1 MSGNEPHKEFKM
13 SQEIIK
19 INENVLVQGQN
30 NVYFDTLDNF
40 KKDYNDISI
49 SDIEYNKTLNLIL
62 RNNQK
67 IELNS
72 DDLELLNNIFEN
84 LENICLNKITREKE
98 DYFNSLSLDDF
109 KELKLSELK
118 ALSSMFEQTEN
129 KDMFLTS
136 SLGFRVNADPKAIR
150 NIDVLI
156 YLNTKTF
163 RDYDNIDRAVSETD
177 LQVIKREISLNAL
190 NLYQQKWNFESQI
203 KNSENIADLRDLE
216 FSFEM
221 LDFSK

>member
-1 MSGNEPHKEFKM
+1 M

-19 INENVLVQGQN
+19 INENVLVQSQN
-30 NVYFDTLDNF
+30 KQYFDTLDNF
-40 KKDYNDISI
+40 KKDYADISI
-49 SDIEYNKTLNLIL
+49 SDIEYNKTLNSIL

-72 DDLELLNNIFEN
+72 DDLELLNDIFEN
-84 LENICLNKITREKE
+84 FENICLNKITREKE
-98 DYFNSLSLDDF
+98 EYFNSLSLDDF

-118 ALSSMFEQTEN
+118 TLSSMFERTEN
-129 KDMFLTS
+129 PNMFVRS

-156 YLNTKTF
+156 YLNTRIF
-163 RDYDNIDRAVSETD
+163 RDYDNIDRTVSETD

-203 KNSENIADLRDLE
+203 KNSENIDDLKDFE

>member
-1 MSGNEPHKEFKM
+1 M

-40 KKDYNDISI
+40 KKDYSDISI

-72 DDLELLNNIFEN
+72 DDLELLNDIFEN

-109 KELKLSELK
+109 KDLKLSELK
-118 ALSSMFEQTEN
+118 TLSSKFEQTEN
-129 KDMFLTS
+129 SNMFVLS

-156 YLNTKTF
+156 YLNAKTF
-163 RDYDNIDRAVSETD
+163 RDYDNIDRTVSETD
-177 LQVIKREISLNAL
+177 LQIIKREISLNAL

-203 KNSENIADLRDLE
+203 KNSENVDELKNFE

-221 LDFSK
+221 LDFSE

>member
-1 MSGNEPHKEFKM
+1 MY
-13 SQEIIK
+13 QEIIK

-30 NVYFDTLDNF
+30 KQYFDTLDNF
-40 KKDYNDISI
+40 KKDYADISI

-72 DDLELLNNIFEN
+72 DDLELLNDIFEN

-98 DYFNSLSLDDF
+98 EYFNSLSLDDF
-109 KELKLSELK
+109 KKLKLSELK
-118 ALSSMFEQTEN
+118 TLSSMFERTEN
-129 KDMFLTS
+129 PNMFVRS

-150 NIDVLI
+150 NVDVLI

-163 RDYDNIDRAVSETD
+163 RDYDNIDRTVSETD

-203 KNSENIADLRDLE
+203 KNSENIDDLKDFE

>member
-1 MSGNEPHKEFKM
+1 M

-30 NVYFDTLDNF
+30 KQYFDTLDNF
-40 KKDYNDISI
+40 KKDYADISI

-62 RNNQK
+62 KNNQK

-72 DDLELLNNIFEN
+72 DDLELLNDIFEN

-98 DYFNSLSLDDF
+98 EYFNSLSLDDF

-118 ALSSMFEQTEN
+118 TLSSMFERTEN
-129 KDMFLTS
+129 PNMFVRS

-156 YLNTKTF
+156 YLNTRIF

-203 KNSENIADLRDLE
+203 KNSENIDDLKDFE

-221 LDFSK
+221 LDFSE

>member
-1 MSGNEPHKEFKM
+1 M

-40 KKDYNDISI
+40 KKDYADISI

-72 DDLELLNNIFEN
+72 DDLELLNDIFEN

-98 DYFNSLSLDDF
+98 EYFNSLSLDDF
-109 KELKLSELK
+109 KKLKLSELK
-118 ALSSMFEQTEN
+118 TLSSMFERTEN
-129 KDMFLTS
+129 PNMFVRS

-163 RDYDNIDRAVSETD
+163 RDYDNIDRTVSETD

-203 KNSENIADLRDLE
+203 KNSENIDDLKDFE

>member
-1 MSGNEPHKEFKM
+1 M

-19 INENVLVQGQN
+19 INENVLIQGQN

-49 SDIEYNKTLNLIL
+49 SDIEYNKTLDLIL

-72 DDLELLNNIFEN
+72 DDLELLNDIFEN

-98 DYFNSLSLDDF
+98 EYFNSLSLDDF
-109 KELKLSELK
+109 KKLKLSELK
-118 ALSSMFEQTEN
+118 TLSSMFERTEN
-129 KDMFLTS
+129 PNMFVRS

-203 KNSENIADLRDLE
+203 KNSENIDDLRDLE

-221 LDFSK
+221 LDFSE

>member
-1 MSGNEPHKEFKM
+1 M

-40 KKDYNDISI
+40 KKDYADISI

-72 DDLELLNNIFEN
+72 DDLELLNDIFEN
-84 LENICLNKITREKE
+84 LENICLNRIKREKE
-98 DYFNSLSLDDF
+98 EYFNSLSLDDF
-109 KELKLSELK
+109 KKLKLSELK
-118 ALSSMFEQTEN
+118 TLSSMFERTEN
-129 KDMFLTS
+129 PNMFVRS

-156 YLNTKTF
+156 YLNTRIF
-163 RDYDNIDRAVSETD
+163 RDYDNIDRTVSETD

-203 KNSENIADLRDLE
+203 KNSENIDDLKDFE

>member
-1 MSGNEPHKEFKM
+1 MY
-13 SQEIIK
+13 QEIIK

-30 NVYFDTLDNF
+30 KQYFDTLDNF
-40 KKDYNDISI
+40 KKDYADISI

-72 DDLELLNNIFEN
+72 DDLELLNDIFEN

-98 DYFNSLSLDDF
+98 EHFNSLSLDDF
-109 KELKLSELK
+109 KKLKLSELK
-118 ALSSMFEQTEN
+118 TLSSMFERTEN
-129 KDMFLTS
+129 PNMFVRS

-163 RDYDNIDRAVSETD
+163 RDYDNIDRTVSETD

-203 KNSENIADLRDLE
+203 KNSENI
-216 FSFEM
+216 
-221 LDFSK
+221 

>member
-1 MSGNEPHKEFKM
+1 M

-98 DYFNSLSLDDF
+98 DYFNSLSLDNF

-118 ALSSMFEQTEN
+118 TLSSMFEQTEN
-129 KDMFLTS
+129 PNMFVFS
-136 SLGFRVNADPKAIR
+136 SLGFKVNADPKAIR

-163 RDYDNIDRAVSETD
+163 RDYDNIDRTVSETD
-177 LQVIKREISLNAL
+177 LQVIKRELSLNAL

-203 KNSENIADLRDLE
+203 KNAENIDDLRDLE

-221 LDFSK
+221 LDFSE

>member
-1 MSGNEPHKEFKM
+1 M

-40 KKDYNDISI
+40 KKDYGDISI
-49 SDIEYNKTLNLIL
+49 YDIEYNKTLNLIL

-72 DDLELLNNIFEN
+72 DDLELLNDIFEN

-98 DYFNSLSLDDF
+98 EYFNSLSLDDF

-118 ALSSMFEQTEN
+118 TLSSMFERTEN
-129 KDMFLTS
+129 PNMFVRS
-136 SLGFRVNADPKAIR
+136 SLGFKVNADPKAIR

-163 RDYDNIDRAVSETD
+163 RDYDNIDRTVSETD

-203 KNSENIADLRDLE
+203 KNSENIDDLKDFE

-221 LDFSK
+221 LDFSE

>member
-109 KELKLSELK
+109 KELKLAELK
-118 ALSSMFEQTEN
+118 TLSSMFEQTEN

-163 RDYDNIDRAVSETD
+163 RDYDNIDRTVSETD
-177 LQVIKREISLNAL
+177 LQVIKGKYLSTLSIFIS
-190 NLYQQKWNFESQI
+190 
-203 KNSENIADLRDLE
+203 KNGILSRK
-216 FSFEM
+216 
-221 LDFSK
+221 SKIPKILMT

>member
-1 MSGNEPHKEFKM
+1 M

-30 NVYFDTLDNF
+30 KQYFDTLDNF
-40 KKDYNDISI
+40 KKDYADISI

-72 DDLELLNNIFEN
+72 DDLELLNDIFEN

-98 DYFNSLSLDDF
+98 EYFNSLSLDDF

-118 ALSSMFEQTEN
+118 TLSSMFERTEN
-129 KDMFLTS
+129 PNMFVRS

-156 YLNTKTF
+156 YLDTRIF
-163 RDYDNIDRAVSETD
+163 RDYDNIDRTVSETD

-203 KNSENIADLRDLE
+203 KNSENIDDLKDFE

-221 LDFSK
+221 LDFSE

>member
-1 MSGNEPHKEFKM
+1 MP
-13 SQEIIK
+13 QEIIK
-19 INENVLVQGQN
+19 INENVLVQDQN

-40 KKDYNDISI
+40 KKDYADISI

-163 RDYDNIDRAVSETD
+163 RDYDNIDRTVSETD

-203 KNSENIADLRDLE
+203 KNTENIDDLRDLE

>member
-1 MSGNEPHKEFKM
+1 MY
-13 SQEIIK
+13 QEIIK

-30 NVYFDTLDNF
+30 KQYFDTLDNF
-40 KKDYNDISI
+40 KKDYADISI

-72 DDLELLNNIFEN
+72 DDLELLNDIFEN

-98 DYFNSLSLDDF
+98 EYFNSLSLDDF
-109 KELKLSELK
+109 KKLKLSELK
-118 ALSSMFEQTEN
+118 TLSSMFERTEN
-129 KDMFLTS
+129 PNMFVRS

-156 YLNTKTF
+156 YLNTRIF
-163 RDYDNIDRAVSETD
+163 RDYDNIDRTVSETD

-203 KNSENIADLRDLE
+203 KNSESIDDLKNFE

-221 LDFSK
+221 LDFSE

>member
-1 MSGNEPHKEFKM
+1 M

-30 NVYFDTLDNF
+30 KQYFDTLDNF
-40 KKDYNDISI
+40 KKDYADISI

-72 DDLELLNNIFEN
+72 DDLELLNDIFEN

-98 DYFNSLSLDDF
+98 EYFNSLSLDDF
-109 KELKLSELK
+109 KKLKLSELK
-118 ALSSMFEQTEN
+118 TLSSMFERTEN
-129 KDMFLTS
+129 PNMFVRS

-156 YLNTKTF
+156 YLNTRIF
-163 RDYDNIDRAVSETD
+163 RDYDNIDRTVSETD

-203 KNSENIADLRDLE
+203 KNSENIDDLKDFE

>member
-1 MSGNEPHKEFKM
+1 M

-30 NVYFDTLDNF
+30 NVYFDTLENF
-40 KKDYNDISI
+40 KKDYDDISI
-49 SDIEYNKTLNLIL
+49 SDIEYNKTLDLIL

-72 DDLELLNNIFEN
+72 DDLELLNDIFEN
-84 LENICLNKITREKE
+84 LENICLNKRTREKE
-98 DYFNSLSLDDF
+98 DYLNSLSLDDF

-118 ALSSMFEQTEN
+118 TLASKFEQTEN
-129 KDMFLTS
+129 SKMFVVS

-156 YLNTKTF
+156 YLNTRIF
-163 RDYDNIDRAVSETD
+163 RDYDNIDRTVSEAD
-177 LQVIKREISLNAL
+177 LQIIKREISLNAL

-203 KNSENIADLRDLE
+203 KNSENIDDLKDFE

-221 LDFSK
+221 LDFSE

>member
-1 MSGNEPHKEFKM
+1 M

-30 NVYFDTLDNF
+30 KQYFDTLDNF
-40 KKDYNDISI
+40 KKDYADISI

-72 DDLELLNNIFEN
+72 DDLELLNDIFEN

-98 DYFNSLSLDDF
+98 EYFNSLSLDDF

-118 ALSSMFEQTEN
+118 TLSSMFERTEN
-129 KDMFLTS
+129 PNMFVRS

-163 RDYDNIDRAVSETD
+163 RDYDNIDRTVSETD

-203 KNSENIADLRDLE
+203 KNSENIDDLKDFE

-221 LDFSK
+221 LDFSE

>member
-1 MSGNEPHKEFKM
+1 M

-30 NVYFDTLDNF
+30 KQYFDTLDNF
-40 KKDYNDISI
+40 KKDYGDISI
-49 SDIEYNKTLNLIL
+49 YDIEYNKTLNLIL

-72 DDLELLNNIFEN
+72 DDLELLNDIFKN

-98 DYFNSLSLDDF
+98 EYFNSLSLDDF

-118 ALSSMFEQTEN
+118 TLSSMFERTEN
-129 KDMFLTS
+129 PNMFVRS

-163 RDYDNIDRAVSETD
+163 RDYDNIDRTVSETD

-203 KNSENIADLRDLE
+203 KNSENIDDLKDFK

-221 LDFSK
+221 LDFSE

>member
-1 MSGNEPHKEFKM
+1 M

-40 KKDYNDISI
+40 KKDYDDISI
-49 SDIEYNKTLNLIL
+49 SDIEYNKTLNSIL

-84 LENICLNKITREKE
+84 LEKICLNKITREKE

-109 KELKLSELK
+109 KKLKLSELK
-118 ALSSMFEQTEN
+118 TISSTFEKTEN
-129 KDMFLTS
+129 PNMFVRS

-156 YLNTKTF
+156 YLNAKTF
-163 RDYDNIDRAVSETD
+163 RDYDNIDRTVSETD

-203 KNSENIADLRDLE
+203 KNSENIDDLKDFE

>member
-1 MSGNEPHKEFKM
+1 M

-40 KKDYNDISI
+40 KRDYNDISI
-49 SDIEYNKTLNLIL
+49 SDIEYNKTLDLIL

-72 DDLELLNNIFEN
+72 ADLELLNDIFEN
-84 LENICLNKITREKE
+84 LENICLNKRTREKE
-98 DYFNSLSLDDF
+98 DYLNSLSLDDF

-118 ALSSMFEQTEN
+118 TLASKFEQTEN
-129 KDMFLTS
+129 HKMFVVS
-136 SLGFRVNADPKAIR
+136 SLGFKVNADPKAIR

-156 YLNTKTF
+156 YLNARTF
-163 RDYDNIDRAVSETD
+163 RDYDNIDRTVSETD

-203 KNSENIADLRDLE
+203 KNSENIDDLKNFE

-221 LDFSK
+221 LDFSE

>member
-1 MSGNEPHKEFKM
+1 M

-30 NVYFDTLDNF
+30 KQYFDTLDNF
-40 KKDYNDISI
+40 KKDYADISI

-72 DDLELLNNIFEN
+72 DDLELLNDIFEN

-98 DYFNSLSLDDF
+98 EYFNSLSLDDF

-118 ALSSMFEQTEN
+118 TLSSTFERTEN
-129 KDMFLTS
+129 PNMFVRS

-156 YLNTKTF
+156 YLNARIF
-163 RDYDNIDRAVSETD
+163 RDYDNIDRTVSATD

-203 KNSENIADLRDLE
+203 KNSENIDDLKDFE

>member
-1 MSGNEPHKEFKM
+1 M

-19 INENVLVQGQN
+19 IDENVLVQGQN

-40 KKDYNDISI
+40 KKDYGDILI
-49 SDIEYNKTLNLIL
+49 SDIEYNKTFNLIL

-109 KELKLSELK
+109 KELKLAELK
-118 ALSSMFEQTEN
+118 TLSSMFEQTEN

-163 RDYDNIDRAVSETD
+163 RDYDNIDRTVSETD

-203 KNSENIADLRDLE
+203 KNSENIDDLRDLE

>member
-1 MSGNEPHKEFKM
+1 M

-19 INENVLVQGQN
+19 INENVLIQGQN

-49 SDIEYNKTLNLIL
+49 SDIEYNKTLDLIL

-72 DDLELLNNIFEN
+72 DDLKLLNDIFEN

-118 ALSSMFEQTEN
+118 TLSSKFEQIEN
-129 KDMFLTS
+129 SNMFVHS
-136 SLGFRVNADPKAIR
+136 SLGFKVNADPKAIR

-156 YLNTKTF
+156 YLNAKTF
-163 RDYDNIDRAVSETD
+163 RDYDNIDRTVSETD
-177 LQVIKREISLNAL
+177 LQVIKKEISLNAL

-203 KNSENIADLRDLE
+203 KNSENIDDLRDFE

-221 LDFSK
+221 LDFSE

>member
-1 MSGNEPHKEFKM
+1 M

-30 NVYFDTLDNF
+30 KQYFDTLDNF
-40 KKDYNDISI
+40 KKDYADISI

-72 DDLELLNNIFEN
+72 DDLELLNDIFEN

-98 DYFNSLSLDDF
+98 EYFNSLSLDDF

-118 ALSSMFEQTEN
+118 TLSSMFERTEN
-129 KDMFLTS
+129 PNMFVRS

-156 YLNTKTF
+156 YLNTRIF
-163 RDYDNIDRAVSETD
+163 RDYDNIDRTVSETD

-203 KNSENIADLRDLE
+203 KNSENIDDLKDFE

-221 LDFSK
+221 LDFSE

>member
-1 MSGNEPHKEFKM
+1 M

-19 INENVLVQGQN
+19 INENVLVQSQN

-49 SDIEYNKTLNLIL
+49 SDIEYNKTLDLIL

-72 DDLELLNNIFEN
+72 ADLELLNDIFEN
-84 LENICLNKITREKE
+84 LENICLNKRTREKE
-98 DYFNSLSLDDF
+98 DYLNSLSLDDF
-109 KELKLSELK
+109 KKLKLSELK
-118 ALSSMFEQTEN
+118 TLSSMFERTEN
-129 KDMFLTS
+129 PNMFVRS

-156 YLNTKTF
+156 YLNARIF
-163 RDYDNIDRAVSETD
+163 RDYDNIDRTVSEND

-203 KNSENIADLRDLE
+203 KNSENIDDLKNFE

>member
-1 MSGNEPHKEFKM
+1 M

-19 INENVLVQGQN
+19 INENVLIQGQN

-49 SDIEYNKTLNLIL
+49 SDIEYNKTLDLIL

-98 DYFNSLSLDDF
+98 DYFNSLSLDNF

-118 ALSSMFEQTEN
+118 TLSSMFERTEN
-129 KDMFLTS
+129 PNMFVRS

-203 KNSENIADLRDLE
+203 KNSENIDDLRDLE

-221 LDFSK
+221 LDFSE

>member
-1 MSGNEPHKEFKM
+1 M

-19 INENVLVQGQN
+19 INENVLIQGQN

-49 SDIEYNKTLNLIL
+49 SDIEYNKTLDLIL

-72 DDLELLNNIFEN
+72 DDLELLNDIFEN

-118 ALSSMFEQTEN
+118 TLSSKFEQTEN
-129 KDMFLTS
+129 HEMFVVS
-136 SLGFRVNADPKAIR
+136 SLGFKVNADPKAIR

-156 YLNTKTF
+156 YLNAKTF
-163 RDYDNIDRAVSETD
+163 RDYDNIDRTVSETD

-203 KNSENIADLRDLE
+203 KNSENIDDLKNFE

-221 LDFSK
+221 LDFSE

>member
-1 MSGNEPHKEFKM
+1 M

-30 NVYFDTLDNF
+30 KQYFDTLDNF
-40 KKDYNDISI
+40 KKDYADISI

-72 DDLELLNNIFEN
+72 DDLELLNDIFKN

-98 DYFNSLSLDDF
+98 EYFNSLSLDDF
-109 KELKLSELK
+109 KKLKLSELK
-118 ALSSMFEQTEN
+118 TLSSMFERTEN
-129 KDMFLTS
+129 PNMFVLS

-156 YLNTKTF
+156 YLNTRIF
-163 RDYDNIDRAVSETD
+163 RDYDNIDRTVSETD

-203 KNSENIADLRDLE
+203 KNSENIDDLKDFE

>member
-1 MSGNEPHKEFKM
+1 M

-49 SDIEYNKTLNLIL
+49 SDIEYNKTFNLIL
-62 RNNQK
+62 RNNQR

-72 DDLELLNNIFEN
+72 DDLELLNDIFEN
-84 LENICLNKITREKE
+84 LENICSNKRTREKE

-118 ALSSMFEQTEN
+118 TLSSMFEQTEN
-129 KDMFLTS
+129 QNMFVLS
-136 SLGFRVNADPKAIR
+136 SLGFKVNADPKAIR

-156 YLNTKTF
+156 YLNAKTF
-163 RDYDNIDRAVSETD
+163 RDYDNIDRTVSETD

-190 NLYQQKWNFESQI
+190 NLYQQKWNFETQI
-203 KNSENIADLRDLE
+203 ENAENIDALRDFE

>member
-1 MSGNEPHKEFKM
+1 M

-30 NVYFDTLDNF
+30 KQYFDTLDNF
-40 KKDYNDISI
+40 KKDYADISI

-72 DDLELLNNIFEN
+72 DDLELLNDIFEN
-84 LENICLNKITREKE
+84 FENICLNKITREKE
-98 DYFNSLSLDDF
+98 EYFNSLSLDDF

-118 ALSSMFEQTEN
+118 TLSSMFERTEN
-129 KDMFLTS
+129 PNMFVRS

-156 YLNTKTF
+156 YLNARIF
-163 RDYDNIDRAVSETD
+163 RDYDNIDRTVSETD

-203 KNSENIADLRDLE
+203 KNSENIDDLKDFE

-221 LDFSK
+221 LDFSE

>member
-1 MSGNEPHKEFKM
+1 M

-19 INENVLVQGQN
+19 INENVLIQSQN

-49 SDIEYNKTLNLIL
+49 SDIEYNKTLDLIL

-72 DDLELLNNIFEN
+72 ADLELLNDIFEN
-84 LENICLNKITREKE
+84 LENICLNKRTREKE
-98 DYFNSLSLDDF
+98 DYLNSLSLDDF

-118 ALSSMFEQTEN
+118 TLASKFEQTEN
-129 KDMFLTS
+129 SKMFVFS
-136 SLGFRVNADPKAIR
+136 SLGFKVNADPKAIR

-156 YLNTKTF
+156 YLNAKTF
-163 RDYDNIDRAVSETD
+163 RDYDNIDRTVSETD

-203 KNSENIADLRDLE
+203 KNSENIDDLKNFE

-221 LDFSK
+221 LDFSE

>member
-1 MSGNEPHKEFKM
+1 M

-30 NVYFDTLDNF
+30 KQYFDTLDNF
-40 KKDYNDISI
+40 KKDYADISI

-72 DDLELLNNIFEN
+72 DDLELLNDIFEN

-98 DYFNSLSLDDF
+98 EYFNSLSLDDF
-109 KELKLSELK
+109 KKLKLSELK
-118 ALSSMFEQTEN
+118 TLSSMFERTEN
-129 KDMFLTS
+129 PNMFVHS
-136 SLGFRVNADPKAIR
+136 SLGFRVNADSKAIR

-156 YLNTKTF
+156 YLNTRIF
-163 RDYDNIDRAVSETD
+163 RDYDNIDRTVSETD

-203 KNSENIADLRDLE
+203 KNSENIDDLKDFE

>member
-1 MSGNEPHKEFKM
+1 ML
-13 SQEIIK
+13 QEIIK
-19 INENVLVQGQN
+19 IDENVLVQGQN
-30 NVYFDTLDNF
+30 NVYFDTLNNF
-40 KKDYNDISI
+40 KKDYADISI
-49 SDIEYNKTLNLIL
+49 SDIEYNKTLDLIL

-72 DDLELLNNIFEN
+72 DDLELLNDIFEN

-98 DYFNSLSLDDF
+98 EYFNSLSLDDF

-118 ALSSMFEQTEN
+118 TLSSKFEQTEN
-129 KDMFLTS
+129 SNMFVIS

-156 YLNTKTF
+156 YLNAKTF
-163 RDYDNIDRAVSETD
+163 RDYDNIDRTVSETD

-203 KNSENIADLRDLE
+203 KNSENIDDLKDFE